1 MKQHESLDLHSLKR
15 LKAVSFEML
24 AFAETSDW
32 NAVLNCDNTRLEILK
47 NSSLQRDNGTQKE
60 MGNTADSA
68 TVKARSSLIKT
79 ILDLDKKIQEIAGKE
94 RKAVI
99 DKQMR
104 QKAQIAAQ
112 SSYQQTLSTGI
123 G

>member
-1 MKQHESLDLHSLKR
+1 
-15 LKAVSFEML
+15 ML